1 MEILS
6 SPIRWIGVGVI
17 LLLLFYT
24 LLLLR
29 YSKLDAQH
37 AMSWLLAEL
46 GTIFLLVFDPI
57 LIFVIRLI
65 GEKNIIYTV
74 LLFGFVWIVSIM
86 LDLLVRLSSISSKVK
101 AINQELALLKEQF
114 EKAKQRADVLSD
126 ENK

>member
-6 SPIRWIGVGVI
+6 NPIRWIGVGVI

-29 YSKLDAQH
+29 FSKIDAQH

-65 GEKNIIYTV
+65 GENNIIYTV

-86 LDLLVRLSSISSKVK
+86 LDLLVRLSSISGKVK

-114 EKAKQRADVLSD
+114 EKAKQGADVFLD

>member
-17 LLLLFYT
+17 LLLLLYT

-29 YSKLDAQH
+29 FGKLDAQH

-57 LIFVIRLI
+57 LILIIRLI
-65 GEKNIIYTV
+65 GEKNIVYTV
-74 LLFGFVWIVSIM
+74 LLFGFVWIVTIM
-86 LDLLVRLSSISSKVK
+86 LDLLVRLSSISSKLR
-101 AINQELALLKEQF
+101 AINQELALLKKQF
-114 EKAKQRADVLSD
+114 EKTNQRTDDS
-126 ENK
+126 

>member
-6 SPIRWIGVGVI
+6 SPIRWIGIGVI

-29 YSKLDAQH
+29 LGKLDAQH

-57 LIFVIRLI
+57 LILIIRLI
-65 GEKNIIYTV
+65 GENNIVYTV

-86 LDLLVRLSSISSKVK
+86 LDLLVRLSSISSKLRAV
-101 AINQELALLKEQF
+101 NQELALLKGQVEM
-114 EKAKQRADVLSD
+114 AKQQTDVLID
-126 ENK
+126 KK

>member
-29 YSKLDAQH
+29 FSKLDAQH

-57 LIFVIRLI
+57 LILIIRLI
-65 GEKNIIYTV
+65 GENNIVYTV

-86 LDLLVRLSSISSKVK
+86 LDLLVRLSSISSKLRT
-101 AINQELALLKEQF
+101 INQELALLKEHF
-114 EKAKQRADVLSD
+114 EKTNQRTDVFADK
-126 ENK
+126 NK